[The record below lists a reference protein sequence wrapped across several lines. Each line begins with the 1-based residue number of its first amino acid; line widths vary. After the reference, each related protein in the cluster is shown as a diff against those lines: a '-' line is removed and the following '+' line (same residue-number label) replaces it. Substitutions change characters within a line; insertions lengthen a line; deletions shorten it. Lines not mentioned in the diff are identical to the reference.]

1 MTRAFIC
8 APHGAR
14 GEAGQSTVEYALVT
28 VAFLSMIVGLAAL
41 WRMLDAAALVE
52 HALVSASHHVQASA
66 PGGVADVFLY

>member
-1 MTRAFIC
+1 M
-8 APHGAR
+8 
-14 GEAGQSTVEYALVT
+14 EYALVT

-52 HALVSASHHVQASA
+52 HALASASHHVQASA

>member
-1 MTRAFIC
+1 M
-8 APHGAR
+8 
-14 GEAGQSTVEYALVT
+14 EYALVT